1 MAQSSDHFKS
11 FEPHTRLK
19 HAILR
24 AYIERW
30 SRILLGAG
38 SGRQRVRIVDACAG
52 EGQDEQ
58 GNPGSPLIAIR
69 EAEKARGQMTAH
81 RSTAVEVQIV
91 AIERDAARF
100 RHLAKMISA
109 FGGRHVAQQGTLASY
124 ISELEPD
131 FRSTPT
137 LFFIDPFGMEPLQAD
152 VVRRALRG
160 PKNEVLLLFADQA
173 GLRHLG
179 AADALDQPDETELDL
194 FGPAPSS
201 APVPIS
207 NSLQIT
213 AEAAVRILNAA
224 FGDERWR
231 AVLDMPRQ
239 KRRQALVDLYAD
251 LLRSMGAGYVLP
263 LPIIGSQTQ
272 LKYHLIFAT
281 KSGKGY
287 EVMKDSIERA
297 LNKDLLDQ
305 RSVQLMRMGVAAPT
319 TAIEQAVRKRFGGRK
334 VPWTG
339 SSPGSSVKAF
349 SLQETPAMPHQ
360 MEELK
365 QRLKP
370 LRVRGEQA
378 LVYDFPAADQPVHR
392 Q

>member
-1 MAQSSDHFKS
+1 MAQSSDHFKG

-24 AYIERW
+24 AYVERW
-30 SRILLGAG
+30 SRILLARSG
-38 SGRQRVRIVDACAG
+38 SSRQRVRIVDACAG

-69 EAEKARGQMTAH
+69 EAEKARGQMTQH
-81 RSTAVEVQIV
+81 RAADVDVQIV
-91 AIERDAARF
+91 AIEKDSARF
-100 RHLAKMISA
+100 KHLADMVGA
-109 FGGRHVAQQGTLASY
+109 FGGRHVAHQGTLANY
-124 ISELEPD
+124 ISALEAD
-131 FRSTPT
+131 FSSTPT
-137 LFFIDPFGMEPLQAD
+137 LFFIDPFGMEPLQAE
-152 VVRRALRG
+152 VVRRALSG

-179 AADALDQPDETELDL
+179 AADAIEQPDEQELDL
-194 FGPAPSS
+194 FGTHSLPL

-207 NSLQIT
+207 KGLQDT
-213 AEAAVRILNAA
+213 GEAAVRILNAA
-224 FGDERWR
+224 FGDDRWR
-231 AVLDMPRQ
+231 AVSELPRSM
-239 KRRQALVDLYAD
+239 RRQALVDLYAD
-251 LLRSMGAGYVLP
+251 LLRSMGAGYVLA

-272 LKYHLIFAT
+272 LKYHLMFAT

-297 LNKDLLDQ
+297 LDKDLLDH
-305 RSVQLMRMGVAAPT
+305 RSAQLMRMGVAAPT
-319 TAIEQAVRKRFGGRK
+319 PAIEQVIRKRFAGRR

-339 SSPGSSVKAF
+339 NGASDSIRAF
-349 SLQETPAMPHQ
+349 ALQETPAMRHQ
-360 MEELK
+360 MEDLK

-378 LVYDFPAADQPVHR
+378 LVYDFPPAS
-392 Q
+392 

>member
-1 MAQSSDHFKS
+1 MAQSSDHFRS

-30 SRILLGAG
+30 SRILLGRAG
-38 SGRQRVRIVDACAG
+38 SLRQRVRIVDACAG

-69 EAEKARGQMTAH
+69 EAEKARGQMSAH

-91 AIERDAARF
+91 AIEKDAARF
-100 RHLAKMISA
+100 RHLAKMISTFA
-109 FGGRHVAQQGTLASY
+109 GRHIAQQGTLESHIA
-124 ISELEPD
+124 ELEPD
-131 FRSTPT
+131 FASTPT

-179 AADALDQPDETELDL
+179 AADALDQPEEKELDL
-194 FGPAPSS
+194 FGTVPSPT
-201 APVPIS
+201 PVPIS
-207 NSLQIT
+207 NALQLT

-239 KRRQALVDLYAD
+239 KRRQALVDMYAE

-305 RSVQLMRMGVAAPT
+305 RSAQLMRMGVAAPT
-319 TAIEQAVRKRFGGRK
+319 TAIEQAVRKRFARRR
-334 VPWTG
+334 VSWTG
-339 SSPGSSVKAF
+339 SSPATSVKAF

-378 LVYDFPAADQPVHR
+378 LVYDFPAVA
-392 Q
+392 